1 MKKICTCILV
11 ILALSGLMAAAC
23 AEGFAPGTYT
33 GSAMGFGGPV
43 ELQVEVSAEE
53 IVSVH
58 VGANNETLGIGSRA
72 VESLPA
78 AMVEQQTA
86 DVEAVSGA
94 TVTSKALVFAAN
106 YALALARGENPQA
119 DPALAVE
126 PQKTVYEEG
135 WSAQPQPGLLKGNY
149 YYEEER
155 FRQGHLGTLEVVT
168 DDDGQLI
175 YIYFNEL
182 CRGNYY
188 NRYYQN
194 VPKRLSDYN
203 FTMGK
208 KKGAAW
214 IQGVISAEQQMLA
227 NQSLTAEV
235 DLVSG
240 ASNSV
245 EQSLVPLAAKIDA
258 RMNGEG
264 TKAKYYSYV
273 ETLGGGLTG
282 KLEIV
287 AEDGRI
293 TRVHYDEIFADTPEE
308 IENEA
313 FKPLY
318 RQSKY
323 ESVTFDEPSR
333 IGFNVQID
341 LLNELVVSTQDLFDI
356 ETLPATSDT
365 GDYANTGFTI
375 RNTAWDNYLRFAHIL
390 YDEMVKDG
398 VLAAK

>member
-1 MKKICTCILV
+1 MKRMLTCL
-11 ILALSGLMAAAC
+11 LALALCLGMAAS
-23 AEGFAPGTYT
+23 AEGYTPGTYT
-33 GSAMGFGGPV
+33 GSAMGFGGPLDV
-43 ELQVEVSAEE
+43 QVEVSGDA
-53 IVSVH
+53 ILSVH
-58 VGANNETLGIGSRA
+58 VGSNNETLGIGSRA
-72 VESLPA
+72 VESMPA

-86 DVEAVSGA
+86 DVDTVGGA
-94 TVTSKALVFAAN
+94 TVTSGALRFAAN
-106 YALALARGENPQA
+106 YALALARGETPEA
-119 DPALAVE
+119 DPALAAE
-126 PQKTVYEEG
+126 PEKTVYEEG
-135 WSAQPQPGLLKGNY
+135 WSAQPQLGLLKGNY
-149 YYEEER
+149 FYEEER

-168 DDDGQLI
+168 DDDGKLI

-203 FTMGK
+203 FSMGE

-214 IQGVISAEQQMLA
+214 IQGVLVAEQQMLEH
-227 NQSLTAEV
+227 QSLTQEV

-258 RMNGEG
+258 RLAEG
-264 TKAKYYSYV
+264 TKAKYYSYA
-273 ETLGGGLTG
+273 EELGGGLTG

-293 TRVHYDEIFADTPEE
+293 TKVHYDEIFADTPEE

-313 FKPLY
+313 FKSLY

-341 LLNELVVSTQDLFDI
+341 LLNELVVRTQDLFDI

-375 RNTAWDNYLRFAHIL
+375 RNAAWDNYLRFAHIL

-398 VLAAK
+398 VLEAK